1 MPFLF
6 IELWYL
12 WDFGPSPAKLVLFD
26 IRHTKFPNRRV
37 KKFLFVFCLKNGSF
51 HNFKIYLCL
60 FPVQVANITFLLAFL
75 KEKGF
80 IESDVISNNSQSRLN
95 IVCIDRS
102 DHLDQSKSLFPG
114 KIMFSLKSSFPHIFW
129 WDVLGKYSPVF
140 SLVANMVVP
149 LYSMTKE
156 IVSSDLAAVLYV
168 TTYILNIWYFFKS
181 AFPASQNVAC
191 QGWVC
196 SRPCLSCPSTSPTTS
211 PHPTPTSSK
220 PHINL
225 SPL

>member
-80 IESDVISNNSQSRLN
+80 IESDVIANNSQSRLS
-95 IVCIDRS
+95 IICIG
-102 DHLDQSKSLFPG
+102 L
-114 KIMFSLKSSFPHIFW
+114 IIWISLKVFFPEKLCFLSNPPSPTFSDEMCWENILQSFLW
-129 WDVLGKYSPVF
+129 WPTWLF
-140 SLVANMVVP
+140 H
-149 LYSMTKE
+149 
-156 IVSSDLAAVLYV
+156 
-168 TTYILNIWYFFKS
+168 YILWPKKLFHQTWLQF
-181 AFPASQNVAC
+181 C
-191 QGWVC
+191 M
-196 SRPCLSCPSTSPTTS
+196 
-211 PHPTPTSSK
+211 
-220 PHINL
+220 
-225 SPL
+225 